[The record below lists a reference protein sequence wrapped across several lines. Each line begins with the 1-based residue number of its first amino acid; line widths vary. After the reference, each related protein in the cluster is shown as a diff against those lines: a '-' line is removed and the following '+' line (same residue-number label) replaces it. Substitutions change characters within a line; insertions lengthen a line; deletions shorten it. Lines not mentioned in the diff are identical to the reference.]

1 MHEVSLC
8 EGIVSIVEAAR
19 AQHGFTKATAI
30 RLELGPLCHV
40 DERALRFA
48 FPSVALGTAAQDA
61 TILIE
66 VPPARAWC
74 ADCAETVTIT
84 QRGEACPRCG
94 RARLLVQS
102 GEEMRV
108 KDLEV
113 A

>member
-19 AQHGFTKATAI
+19 RQHGFERATAI

-40 DERALRFA
+40 DEGALRFA
-48 FPSVALGTAAQDA
+48 FPSVARGTAAADA
-61 TILIE
+61 ALLVE

-74 ADCAETVTIT
+74 ADCAESVTIT
-84 QRGEACPRCG
+84 RRGEACPHCG
-94 RARLLVQS
+94 GARLIVQS

-108 KDLEV
+108 KDVEV